1 MWWHP
6 TLIPAL
12 QRQRQA
18 NLGELEANLVCKASS
33 EPYIYIETLSQKEK
47 KRVLA
52 ISQRTERKMPRI
64 V

>member
-18 NLGELEANLVCKASS
+18 NLGELEANLVCTASS
-33 EPYIYIETLSQKEK
+33 EPDIYIETLSQKK
-47 KRVLA
+47 KKEFWQ
-52 ISQRTERKMPRI
+52 SPKD
-64 V
+64 